1 MSVDGPLRVPYNI
14 PGSPQWQ
21 WINIYTRMSLERIIF
36 INRPITEGLANSIIS
51 SMLYLDSDDPG
62 KPIYLY
68 INSIGDPVMMG
79 MASPMIGM
87 SSVMATLAI
96 YDTMMNISSE
106 VATICMGQAVGVAAL
121 LLSSGTK
128 GKRASLPHAS
138 LALSHPYSG
147 TQGQASD
154 IEINAN
160 HVLSKRRTVVEI
172 LAQNTGQPYEKI
184 AEDMARTFYM
194 TPYEA
199 KEYGLIDRVLESSK
213 EAIAP
218 QLQTSA

>member
-21 WINIYTRMSLERIIF
+21 WVNIYTRMSIERIIF
-36 INRPITEGLANSIIS
+36 INRPITDGLANSIIS

-68 INSIGDPVMMG
+68 INSIGDPVAMG
-79 MASPMIGM
+79 MASPTMGM

-96 YDTMMNISSE
+96 YDTMRHISSE
-106 VATICMGQAVGVAAL
+106 VATICLGQAVGVAAL

-154 IEINAN
+154 IEINAR
-160 HVLSKRRTVVEI
+160 HVLDKRHAVVDIFAE
-172 LAQNTGQPYEKI
+172 NTGQSPEKI
-184 AEDMARTFYM
+184 AKDMERTFYM

-199 KEYGLIDRVLESSK
+199 QEYGLVDRVLESPK

-218 QLQTSA
+218 QLQASS